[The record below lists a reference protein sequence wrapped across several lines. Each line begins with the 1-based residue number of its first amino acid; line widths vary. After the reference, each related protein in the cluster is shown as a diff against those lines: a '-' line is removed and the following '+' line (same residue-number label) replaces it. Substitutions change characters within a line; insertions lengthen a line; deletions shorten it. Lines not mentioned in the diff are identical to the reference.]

1 LKCTEKLLND
11 YAGWL
16 QESARLLREGR
27 LSELNLEGVAE
38 ELEAMGRSQKRE
50 LISRFA
56 VLIAHL
62 LKGRYQPEKRSKSWE
77 RTIRIQRLDID
88 ELLEESP
95 SLHHQIADRIDRAY
109 EKARVFAESETGI
122 DFHRFPEHC
131 PFLMGYLLDADFFPE
146 SKK

>member
-1 LKCTEKLLND
+1 MATTQFKND

-16 QESARLLREGR
+16 QESARVLREGR
-27 LSELNLEGVAE
+27 LSELNLESVAE

-62 LKGRYQPEKRSKSWE
+62 LKWQYQPEKRSKSWA
-77 RTIRIQRLDID
+77 RTIRIQRLDIG

-95 SLHHQIADRIDRAY
+95 SLRHQMEEKIDRAY
-109 EKARVFAESETGI
+109 EKGRVFAESETGI
-122 DFHRFPEHC
+122 DFHRFPESC
-131 PFLMGYLLDADFFPE
+131 PYSMGQLLDEQFFPE
-146 SKK
+146 SEK

>member
-1 LKCTEKLLND
+1 MATTQLEND

-27 LSELNLEGVAE
+27 LSELNLESVAE

-62 LKGRYQPEKRSKSWE
+62 LKWQYQPEKRSKSWE
-77 RTIRIQRLDID
+77 RTIRVQRMDIG

-95 SLHHQIADRIDRAY
+95 SLRHQIADRIDRAY
-109 EKARVFAESETGI
+109 EKGCVFAESETGI
-122 DFHRFPEHC
+122 DFRRFPEGC
-131 PFLMGYLLDADFFPE
+131 PFSMGQLLDEQFFPE
-146 SKK
+146 SEK